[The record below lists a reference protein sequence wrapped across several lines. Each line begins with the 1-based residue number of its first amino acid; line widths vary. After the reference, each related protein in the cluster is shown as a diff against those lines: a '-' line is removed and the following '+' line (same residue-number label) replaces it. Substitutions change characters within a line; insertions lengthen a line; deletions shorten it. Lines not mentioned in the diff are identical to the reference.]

1 MQINHKLK
9 FQILQELISCSFC
22 EQSCR
27 IAYIIPE
34 LLTECLLLY
43 LNFLFEKSVYS
54 GYKKWYI
61 DYKLNLFKKHI
72 TNYFTVR

>member
-54 GYKKWYI
+54 GYKK
-61 DYKLNLFKKHI
+61 
-72 TNYFTVR
+72 